1 MIKYKDDEFDEVPD
15 IMVPR
20 VYEAPVATYS
30 CPEDELYKVYG
41 IIANLTFKTK
51 VESLYLVYRLSTKD
65 IANLL
70 NATSLQ
76 IQDELDS
83 LATEWKRLG
92 RPLTQDERELQRG
105 RYIAELD
112 RMIQQIDDAI
122 GTGQGDSR
130 SMTLKM
136 NAMEKKAKLMGLD
149 LEKHEKV
156 KDDDNEEDIPET
168 LEKLLGELPPS
179 ALEEMMAVLSD
190 DQSTS
195 SSHSSETSPDLPK
208 ADGISE
214 TVSSSWELD

>member
-1 MIKYKDDEFDEVPD
+1 MNSYDDFDEVPD
-15 IMVPR
+15 IRIDTPTVKEYP
-20 VYEAPVATYS
+20 TYS

-41 IIANLTFKTK
+41 LRSNLPFKTK
-51 VESLYLVYRLSTKD
+51 IESLYLVYRLSAKD

-76 IQDELDS
+76 IQDELDN
-83 LATEWKRLG
+83 LEEEWKRMG

-122 GTGQGDSR
+122 STGQGDSR

-136 NAMEKKAKLMGLD
+136 NAMEKRAKLMGLD
-149 LEKHEKV
+149 LEKHEKT
-156 KDDDNEEDIPET
+156 KDTEDEEDLNDT
-168 LEKLLGELPPS
+168 LEKMLEGLPSS

-190 DQSTS
+190 GNHS
-195 SSHSSETSPDLPK
+195 SSSYSSDVIISDLPK
-208 ADGISE
+208 AEGISD